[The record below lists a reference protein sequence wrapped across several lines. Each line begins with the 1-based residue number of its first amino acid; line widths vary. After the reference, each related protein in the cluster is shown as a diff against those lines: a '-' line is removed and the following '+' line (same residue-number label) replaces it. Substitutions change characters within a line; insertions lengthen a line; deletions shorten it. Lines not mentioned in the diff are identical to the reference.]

1 MDKCIDCHAADL
13 CGEDVH
19 VDHVLVDHAGAGPPR
34 GHQVARHVAVR
45 GVALRRRQGLRIH
58 SQFILYFRHTCTG
71 DSDGNIDCRFGGVAP
86 VATTPN
92 TNDK

>member
-45 GVALRRRQGLRIH
+45 GVALRRRQGLTRNIAG
-58 SQFILYFRHTCTG
+58 YFVFPSHR
-71 DSDGNIDCRFGGVAP
+71 RL
-86 VATTPN
+86 
-92 TNDK
+92 